1 MATKVTTGLI
11 TDNAITDAK
20 LSETI
25 TATTQSASD
34 NSTSVATTAYVTT
47 AIANLAD
54 SAPSTL
60 NTLNELAA
68 ALGDD
73 ANFSTTVT
81 NSIAT
86 KLPLAGGTLTGN
98 LAISTSSP
106 QLFLETGSSH
116 YNWQI
121 AAQENINAGLEIS
134 SGNQDADVSGDTFT
148 PRLVVLQSGNVGIGT
163 QSPDTLLTVQASG
176 ASAAKF
182 LGESGPHGLLVGG
195 NDAGFGYIGH
205 VSSGDYDLTID
216 SSGRVGLNQA
226 PAATNFTLQV
236 TGRVTDGT
244 DGRAAYFK
252 GHGTQTSI
260 GSTGPT
266 VVIQNANT
274 TTNNYAKLSWESSGG
289 GETISINA
297 QNIDHTNHY
306 GDMAFNTRG
315 SGGYSEK
322 MRITSNGHVSIG
334 MGSNSTGYDSHKFM
348 VNTDAS
354 NGTVGSTG
362 FVHFGPI
369 SGTSNANGD
378 GYLSGIS
385 LGYHENNNSYKHT
398 AIAVRAHGDSA
409 ARRDMLFLVNT
420 ASEAASAQL
429 SDAKITISSGT
440 GQVTVGNTAGISDNY
455 IFKVLTGN
463 GYGQQGSHN
472 GTYYHHE
479 TDRSYFYWNEAGYF
493 NGGAHTYSDESLK
506 KDVTL
511 IPNALDSVAK
521 MNGVTFNWK
530 DPENRGG
537 KETGKGKQFG
547 VIAQNMLEVDPEL
560 PTLSVD
566 PLADAGN
573 EETDDKLYSMDYSR
587 LSPYFIE
594 AIKELKEK
602 LEAAEARITELEG

>member
-1 MATKVTTGLI
+1 MTTKLRAASFQDGAVTSTKI
-11 TDNAITDAK
+11 AAAAVTDAK
-20 LSETI
+20 LHADF

-86 KLPLAGGTLTGN
+86 KAPLASPTFTSNINGGDGVELRLGDSQDILFKHHSGGYGHLENKNGTFYIDSETFDIRTD
-98 LAISTSSP
+98 IS
-106 QLFLETGSSH
+106 
-116 YNWQI
+116 
-121 AAQENINAGLEIS
+121 NAGLAI
-134 SGNQDADVSGDTFT
+134 GIDANQ
-148 PRLVVLQSGNVGIGT
+148 RVGINQT
-163 QSPDTLLTVQASG
+163 PA
-176 ASAAKF
+176 
-182 LGESGPHGLLVGG
+182 G
-195 NDAGFGYIGH
+195 N
-205 VSSGDYDLTID
+205 
-216 SSGRVGLNQA
+216 
-226 PAATNFTLQV
+226 NFTLQV
-236 TGRVTDGT
+236 TGQQTDGT
-244 DGRAAYFK
+244 DARVAYFK
-252 GHGTQTSI
+252 GYGTQTSI

-266 VVIQNANT
+266 VVVQNANT
-274 TTNNYAKLSWESSGG
+274 TANNYAKLSFESGNA
-289 GETISINA
+289 GETVSINA

-322 MRITSNGHVSIG
+322 MRITSNGNIG
-334 MGSNSTGYDSHKFM
+334 MGGETNPQHKLAVELNSGEIAMFGGQGTNNAGAYCGIGLGQVLNNDTTYQKISIFAEGTNSGYYRQNFHIAVDTAQDSGSAVIADSKLKIDGSSG
-348 VNTDAS
+348 VCTI
-354 NGTVGSTG
+354 GST
-362 FVHFGPI
+362 
-369 SGTSNANGD
+369 
-378 GYLSGIS
+378 SGIS
-385 LGYHENNNSYKHT
+385 DYYVLN
-398 AIAVRAHGDSA
+398 
-409 ARRDMLFLVNT
+409 
-420 ASEAASAQL
+420 
-429 SDAKITISSGT
+429 
-440 GQVTVGNTAGISDNY
+440 
-455 IFKVLTGN
+455 VLTTN
-463 GYGQQGSHN
+463 GYGRQGSHN
-472 GTYYHHE
+472 SSYYHHE
-479 TDRSYFYWNEAGYF
+479 TDRTYFYWNEAGYF
-493 NGGAHTYSDESLK
+493 SGGAHTYSDESLK
-506 KDVTL
+506 KNITL

-573 EETDDKLYSMDYSR
+573 EETDDKLYSMDYAR